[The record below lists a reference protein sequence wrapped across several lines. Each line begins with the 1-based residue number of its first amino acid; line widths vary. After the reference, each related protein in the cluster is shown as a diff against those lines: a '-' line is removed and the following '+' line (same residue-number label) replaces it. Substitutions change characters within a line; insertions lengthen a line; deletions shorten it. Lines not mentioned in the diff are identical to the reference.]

1 MRLALV
7 ALAAALAACSTR
19 DGSDGRRFPLT
30 GTVVG
35 HETSPSRVVVAHEA
49 VAGLMPAMSMPFE
62 VVGAAP
68 ATREGDR
75 IAATL
80 VVTNTRS
87 WLEDVKITAAS
98 SAPARG
104 VAAARSAAP
113 GVLVPPLQLIDQ
125 GGQSFNLQAF
135 AGRILV
141 VTFLYT
147 RGPLPDFCPL
157 MIAHLESVRQRA
169 NQAGLG
175 GRLALLG
182 VTLDP
187 DYDTPAVLRAFG
199 ESRLKGGRRFDQWTL
214 ATGTPAQIDSLTS
227 LFGVRH
233 QNVNGTV
240 THTLSTAVVGHDGRI
255 MRVFDSNSWRPD
267 ELFDVVRR
275 GVERAGAE

>member
-1 MRLALV
+1 MRLAPV
-7 ALAAALAACSTR
+7 ALAAAMTACSTR
-19 DGSDGRRFPLT
+19 EGEGRRYPLT

-35 HETSPSRVVVAHEA
+35 HEASPSRVGVAHEA
-49 VAGLMPAMSMPFE
+49 VTGLMPAMSMPFE
-62 VVGAAP
+62 VAGAAP
-68 ATREGDR
+68 ATRDGDR

-80 VVTNTRS
+80 VVTTTRS

-98 SAPARG
+98 SVPAPG

-113 GVLVPPLQLIDQ
+113 GALVPPFQLIDQ
-125 GGQSFNLQAF
+125 RGQPFNLQSF
-135 AGRILV
+135 AGRVLV
-141 VTFLYT
+141 VTFIYT
-147 RGPLPDFCPL
+147 RCPLPDFCPL

-169 NQAGLG
+169 EQAGLG

-187 DYDTPAVLRAFG
+187 DYDTPAVLQAFG
-199 ESRLKGGRRFDQWTL
+199 ESRLKGGRRLDQWTF
-214 ATGTPAQIDSLTS
+214 ATGTPAQIETVAS

-275 GVERAGAE
+275 GLERAGAE